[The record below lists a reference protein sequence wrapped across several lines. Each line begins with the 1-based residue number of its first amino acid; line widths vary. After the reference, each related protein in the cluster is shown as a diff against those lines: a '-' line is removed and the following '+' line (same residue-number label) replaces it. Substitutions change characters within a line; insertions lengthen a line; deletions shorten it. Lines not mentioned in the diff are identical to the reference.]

1 MGDNATINEPASS
14 QLAELNA
21 LSAHQFTAR
30 LADVFEHSPWVAQR
44 AAPSRPFKS
53 VAHLHQVMVAAMHQ
67 ASEAEKIALLRA
79 HPELAGQEAQ
89 RGTLTAAS
97 DQEQARA
104 GLKALS
110 PDEMARISGLNSAY
124 RARHGFPFIVCV
136 GQHTK
141 QSLFAAFER
150 RTGNNRETEL
160 PEALSQVEAITRLRL
175 DAMFAP

>member
-1 MGDNATINEPASS
+1 MGDDPYNSTSASPTLAALNSMPAT
-14 QLAELNA
+14 
-21 LSAHQFTAR
+21 QFTAL

-44 AAPSRPFKS
+44 AAPSRPFKDVS
-53 VAHLHQVMVAAMHQ
+53 QLHQAMVAAMHQ
-67 ASEAEKIALLRA
+67 ATEAEKIALLCA

-89 RGTLTAAS
+89 HGTLTVAS

-110 PDEMARISGLNSAY
+110 PDEMARISALNSAY

-141 QSLFAAFER
+141 QSLFSAFER
-150 RTGNNRETEL
+150 RADNNRETEL
-160 PEALSQVEAITRLRL
+160 PEALSQVETITRLRL
-175 DAMFAP
+175 EAMFAP